1 MTMTMKRAITS
12 LSRWPRRAPAL
23 LSGALLS
30 SVFLLMGQTAPAQ
43 QQQTTTITPNYKDAE
58 LSVIVEAV
66 SELTGK
72 NFIIDPRVR
81 ANVTM
86 LSSTP
91 MSPDAFYEA
100 FLAILQVHGFVA
112 VPAGRVIKIIPDA
125 NARQVPANDL
135 PDSVSSSSDEI
146 VTQVIA
152 VKNVSSAQLVPILR
166 PLIPQYGHLAAY
178 PASNMLI
185 ISDRANNVNRMI
197 RIIRRI
203 DQAGDEEPDIIPLQH
218 ASAAEVVRVVN
229 SLFPPGAQA
238 EGGTGVKLVADE
250 RTNSVIIGGEKSNR
264 LRLKTLV
271 MHLDTPLEAGGD
283 TQVRYL
289 RYADAEKL
297 AAKLKEQL
305 GATIAVTGGAPPP
318 QGGAAA
324 GGGGGGGGG
333 ASDRGIIIW
342 AEPDTN
348 ALVVTAPPKIMRS
361 LMAVVDKLD
370 IRRAQVDVE
379 AIIVDVSTT
388 KAAELGV
395 NWLVDGS
402 GDSFAVGGFIS
413 PIGASG
419 TTIIDIVRAVDDP
432 TTLTS
437 IPTGITVGAGRVR
450 DGGTSFAAILKALR
464 SDSDTNIIATPH
476 IITMDNQ
483 EAQIKDAREVPF
495 VTGQF
500 TNTGAAAGAV
510 NPFQTIQRQEVGT
523 ILKVTP
529 QISDAKTIML
539 KIEQESSDIADDNA
553 GAVDVVT
560 IKRTISTSVLVEDGA
575 ILVLGGLIRDRY
587 TGGEQRVPLL
597 GKIPLLGNLFRVR
610 SANKQKQNLMVFIKP
625 KILRDGTQTAILTNE
640 KYDYIGDELNKMFK
654 GKVPMIP
661 YEKPPSLPALPPE
674 NTNPDS
680 TESQTPQDSPA
691 GTRPGAAPTA
701 PAPTPPTPTPT
712 PQPQTTPPPEATV
725 SPAPPGRPPV
735 QVVVPPTTTITPA
748 PPSQ

>member
-1 MTMTMKRAITS
+1 MTMNRSINSPGRLTA
-12 LSRWPRRAPAL
+12 RAPAL
-23 LSGALLS
+23 FAGVILSGVA
-30 SVFLLMGQTAPAQ
+30 FLTAGPVPVHAQ
-43 QQQTTTITPNYKDAE
+43 QPTITPNYKEAE
-58 LSVIVEAV
+58 LSTIVEAV
-66 SELTGK
+66 SEITGK

-86 LSSTP
+86 LSATP
-91 MSPDAFYEA
+91 MTPDAFYEA

-135 PDSVSSSSDEI
+135 PDSVSASSDEI

-185 ISDRANNVNRMI
+185 ISDRANNVNRI
-197 RIIRRI
+197 VRIIRRI
-203 DQAGDEEPDIIPLQH
+203 DQGGDEDPDIIPLQH
-218 ASAAEVVRVVN
+218 ASAAEVVRVIN

-250 RTNSVIIGGEKSNR
+250 RTNSVIVGGEKSNR

-271 MHLDTPLEAGGD
+271 THLDTPLESGGD

-289 RYADAEKL
+289 RYADAEKI

-305 GATIAVTGGAPPP
+305 VATIAVTGGAPPAG
-318 QGGAAA
+318 GGAPS
-324 GGGGGGGGG
+324 GGGGGQN
-333 ASDRGIIIW
+333 DKGIIIW

-348 ALVVTAPPKIMRS
+348 ALVVTAPPKVMRS
-361 LMAVVDKLD
+361 LMQVVDKLD

-402 GDSFAVGGFIS
+402 DDSFAVGGFIS
-413 PIGASG
+413 PIGTSG
-419 TTIIDIVRAVDDP
+419 TTIVDIIRAVDDP

-437 IPTGITVGAGRVR
+437 IPTGITVGGGRVR
-450 DGGTSFAAILKALR
+450 EGGTSFAAILKALR

-495 VTGQF
+495 ITGQF
-500 TNTGAAAGAV
+500 TNTGTGGGGEV

-560 IKRTISTSVLVEDGA
+560 VKRTISTTVLVEDGA

-587 TGGEQRVPLL
+587 TGGEQRVPIL
-597 GKIPLLGNLFRVR
+597 GKIPLLGALFRVR
-610 SANKQKQNLMVFIKP
+610 SSNKQKQNLMVFIKP
-625 KILRDGTQTAILTNE
+625 KILRDGVQTAILTNQ
-640 KYDYIGDELNKMFK
+640 KYDYIDGQLNNMFK

-661 YEKPPSLPALPPE
+661 FEKPPKLPELPPE
-674 NTNPDS
+674 NLNPGK
-680 TESQTPQDSPA
+680 TESETPQDSMPA
-691 GTRPGAAPTA
+691 TAPGAAPTEPTQPPPPA
-701 PAPTPPTPTPT
+701 PESAAPPSTPPRPSTGVTVVPPSSTATPTPPPT
-712 PQPQTTPPPEATV
+712 Q
-725 SPAPPGRPPV
+725 
-735 QVVVPPTTTITPA
+735 
-748 PPSQ
+748 

>member
-1 MTMTMKRAITS
+1 MTMKKRAASPSQRIC
-12 LSRWPRRAPAL
+12 AL
-23 LSGALLS
+23 LAAALCTFALPGAQP
-30 SVFLLMGQTAPAQ
+30 VRAQ
-43 QQQTTTITPNYKDAE
+43 EQDTITPNFKDAE
-58 LSVIVEAV
+58 LSQIVEAV
-66 SELTGK
+66 SAATGK
-72 NFIIDPRVR
+72 TFIIDPRVNAR
-81 ANVTM
+81 VTM
-86 LSSTP
+86 LSTAR
-91 MSPDAFYEA
+91 MSPAAFYEA

-112 VPAGRVIKIIPDA
+112 VPAGKVIKIIPDA

-135 PDSVSSSSDEI
+135 PDDVSPSSDEI

-152 VKNVSSAQLVPILR
+152 VKNVSAAQLVPILR

-203 DQAGDEEPDIIPLQH
+203 DQAGDEEIDVVPLQH

-229 SLFPPGAQA
+229 VLYPAAGQP
-238 EGGTGVKLVADE
+238 EGGAGVKLVADE
-250 RTNSVIIGGEKSNR
+250 RTNSVLISGESTAR

-271 MHLDTPLEAGGD
+271 AHLDTPLEAGGD

-289 RYADAEKL
+289 RYADAEKI

-305 GATIAVTGGAPPP
+305 TATVAAAGGAPP
-318 QGGAAA
+318 Q
-324 GGGGGGGGG
+324 GGGGG
-333 ASDRGIIIW
+333 AAATQVDKSIIIW

-348 ALVVTAPPKIMRS
+348 ALIVTAPPKIMRS

-370 IRRAQVDVE
+370 IRRLQVDVE

-402 GDSFAVGGFIS
+402 GDNFAVGGFIS
-413 PIGASG
+413 PIGASA
-419 TTIIDIVRAVDDP
+419 TTIVDIIRAVDDP

-437 IPTGITVGAGRVR
+437 IPTGITLGGGRIQES
-450 DGGTSFAAILKALR
+450 GTSFAAILKALR

-495 VTGQF
+495 ITGQF
-500 TNTGAAAGAV
+500 TQTGAAAGAV

-529 QISDAKTIML
+529 QISDANTIML
-539 KIEQESSDIADDNA
+539 KIEQESSDVSDDNL

-560 IKRTISTSVLVEDGA
+560 LKRTITTNVLVEDGA

-587 TGGEQRVPLL
+587 SGGEQRVPIL
-597 GKIPLLGNLFRVR
+597 GKIPLLGNLFKVR
-610 SANKQKQNLMVFIKP
+610 SSNKQKQNLMVFIKP
-625 KILRDGTQTAILTNE
+625 KILRDGASTAILTNQ
-640 KYDYIGDELNKMFK
+640 KYDYMKQQLDNMFK
-654 GKVPMIP
+654 NSKVPMIP
-661 YEKPPSLPALPPE
+661 FEKPPAMPELPQENISPPK
-674 NTNPDS
+674 TDAAPG
-680 TESQTPQDSPA
+680 TPQQ
-691 GTRPGAAPTA
+691 APTETPA
-701 PAPTPPTPTPT
+701 PAEPTPP
-712 PQPQTTPPPEATV
+712 PQPDAQGRSPAATQPPAPQPRRPPPDA
-725 SPAPPGRPPV
+725 SQQPPPPG
-735 QVVVPPTTTITPA
+735 TTQ
-748 PPSQ
+748 PSPEAQ

>member
-1 MTMTMKRAITS
+1 MTMKRASTS
-12 LSRWPRRAPAL
+12 PSRWSARAPAL
-23 LSGALLS
+23 LGGALLS
-30 SVFLLMGQTAPAQ
+30 SVFLLMGQTVPAQ
-43 QQQTTTITPNYKDAE
+43 GQQATITPNYKDAE
-58 LSVIVEAV
+58 LSQIVEAV
-66 SELTGK
+66 SEITGK

-135 PDSVSSSSDEI
+135 PDQVSSSSDEI

-152 VKNVSSAQLVPILR
+152 VRNVSSAQLVPILR

-185 ISDRANNVNRMI
+185 ISDRANNVNRII

-203 DQAGDEEPDIIPLQH
+203 DQGGDEDPDIIPLQH
-218 ASAAEVVRVVN
+218 ASAAEVVRVIN
-229 SLFPPGAQA
+229 SLYPPGAQA

-250 RTNSVIIGGEKSNR
+250 RTNSVIVGGEKSNR

-271 MHLDTPLEAGGD
+271 THLDTPLESGGD

-289 RYADAEKL
+289 RYADAEKI
-297 AAKLKEQL
+297 AGKLKEQL
-305 GATIAVTGGAPPP
+305 VATIAVTGGAPPAP
-318 QGGAAA
+318 GAGA
-324 GGGGGGGGG
+324 G
-333 ASDRGIIIW
+333 AQTDKSIIIW

-348 ALVVTAPPKIMRS
+348 ALVITAPPKVMRS
-361 LMAVVDKLD
+361 LMLVVDKLD
-370 IRRAQVDVE
+370 IRRAQVEVE

-395 NWLVDGS
+395 NWLLDAS
-402 GDSFAVGGFIS
+402 QDSFAVGGFIS

-419 TTIIDIVRAVDDP
+419 TTIVDIVRAVDDP

-437 IPTGITVGAGRVR
+437 LPTGITVGAGRVR
-450 DGGTSFAAILKALR
+450 EGGTSFAAILKALR

-500 TNTGAAAGAV
+500 TNTGTGGGGAV

-529 QISDAKTIML
+529 QISDANTVML
-539 KIEQESSDIADDNA
+539 KIEQESSDIAGDRA

-560 IKRTISTSVLVEDGA
+560 IKRTISTNVLVEDGA
-575 ILVLGGLIRDRY
+575 ILVLGGLIRDRV
-587 TGGEQRVPLL
+587 TGSEQRVPLL
-597 GKIPLLGNLFRVR
+597 GKIPLLGNLFKVR
-610 SANKQKQNLMVFIKP
+610 SSSKEKTNLLVFIKP
-625 KILRDGTQTAILTNE
+625 RILRDGVQTAIQTNQ
-640 KYDYIGDELNKMFK
+640 KYDYIRDQQLKMNR
-654 GKVPMIP
+654 GKVPLLP
-661 YEKPPSLPALPPE
+661 FEKAPSLPPLPPE
-674 NTNPDS
+674 NVNP
-680 TESQTPQDSPA
+680 TPPEAEAPNGSS
-691 GTRPGAAPTA
+691 PGAATGAAPKPPTA
-701 PAPTPPTPTPT
+701 TAPSATSPAPASAPAATPESTPTPAGPRHPSNAVDPGAQPPATNT
-712 PQPQTTPPPEATV
+712 PSPPQ
-725 SPAPPGRPPV
+725 
-735 QVVVPPTTTITPA
+735 
-748 PPSQ
+748 SQ